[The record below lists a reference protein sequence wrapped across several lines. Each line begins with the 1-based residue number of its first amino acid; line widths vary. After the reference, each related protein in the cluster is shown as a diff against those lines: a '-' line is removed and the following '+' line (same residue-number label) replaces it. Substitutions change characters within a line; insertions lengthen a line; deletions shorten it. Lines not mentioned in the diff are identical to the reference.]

1 VDEEVRLKRRDG
13 SLISCRLLAQ
23 AVHPQY
29 GERDGIIWMAED
41 ITERRQMDQDL
52 ARARDQAEAAN
63 RAKSTFLANTSHELR
78 TPLNALL
85 GLARLARD
93 PGVDELRRRQYI
105 EKISDSAETL
115 SAIISDI
122 LDLSKIEA
130 GKMHLDRLPFRLDGL
145 LQNLHE
151 AYGALADTKG
161 LTMRLQ
167 RDSAVPDVVV
177 GDPVR
182 VRQILSNYLN
192 NALKYT
198 RTAAWCWRCMCCTA
212 RCCASRSSTPAPAS
226 TPRPSPACSPPSP
239 RWTAPSTGATAAPA
253 WACRSAASW
262 PG

>member
-1 VDEEVRLKRRDG
+1 
-13 SLISCRLLAQ
+13 
-23 AVHPQY
+23 
-29 GERDGIIWMAED
+29 MAED

-130 GKMHLDRLPFRLDGL
+130 GKMHLDRCPSGSTACCR
-145 LQNLHE
+145 
-151 AYGALADTKG
+151 TC
-161 LTMRLQ
+161 
-167 RDSAVPDVVV
+167 
-177 GDPVR
+177 
-182 VRQILSNYLN
+182 
-192 NALKYT
+192 T
-198 RTAAWCWRCMCCTA
+198 RPTAPW
-212 RCCASRSSTPAPAS
+212 P
-226 TPRPSPACSPPSP
+226 TPRA
-239 RWTAPSTGATAAPA
+239 
-253 WACRSAASW
+253 
-262 PG
+262 